1 MLSFIRFE
9 YFLNAFRIEIFDA
22 WVKLKT
28 NLRRVTEPDLVFAT
42 APVRAHLNSTTTTK
56 TSQKFE
62 NCDVVDHIERG
73 SFEEKQKFV
82 TFPSH
87 TSSRASR
94 SSQSPPPDAV

>member
-1 MLSFIRFE
+1 M
-9 YFLNAFRIEIFDA
+9 
-22 WVKLKT
+22 KT

-42 APVRAHLNSTTTTK
+42 APVRAHLNSTTTTTTK
-56 TSQKFE
+56 ASQKFE
-62 NCDVVDHIERG
+62 SCEVVDHIERG
-73 SFEEKQKFV
+73 SIEEKQKFV